1 MKVRGPGSEK
11 GEKMSIVN
19 METIQEQ
26 VARELAEGYRSA
38 LRLLARE
45 VITANKDLAAR
56 THNCREA
63 AELVTEGAKVEDVS
77 VLCHDVEEAAKDLRE
92 LSEAL
97 KAVFLEK
104 YPEGQI
110 RTTDEEEAARWFNDI
125 ITTYYHRQQPI
136 IREMTSE
143 YQKRVNSIV
152 ENGIKNQLFVPQ
164 KK

>member
-1 MKVRGPGSEK
+1 MEVRGPGSEK

-19 METIQEQ
+19 METIQKQ
-26 VARELAEGYRSA
+26 VTRELTEGYRSA
-38 LRLLARE
+38 LRLIARE
-45 VITANKDLAAR
+45 VITASKDLAAR

-63 AELVTEGAKVEDVS
+63 AELVAEGAKVEDVS
-77 VLCHDVEEAAKDLRE
+77 ALCHDVEEAAKDLRE

-104 YPEGQI
+104 YPEDQI
-110 RTTDEEEAARWFNDI
+110 RTTDEEEAVRWFDDI

-143 YQKRVNSIV
+143 YQKRVNCIV